1 MKYKI
6 NRKMESNCN
15 DKKEKN
21 IIMEHKDS
29 NNSYE
34 ERIYKFYIDNANEP
48 DDIFEKKLKK
58 EINKCESMINIKRI
72 KEKNKE
78 HTRSQSKNDL
88 NYKIPKRLNSN
99 IMPKSKETQSMFL
112 FSEISK
118 NKMKED
124 DMNISSIE
132 ESEQICSSQKKRNKK
147 KTKRNY
153 DFDQINNKEKKERY
167 YTQFDSKKDNNNKE
181 GIIEIKSDKDSLVN
195 ILSDLI

>member
-1 MKYKI
+1 
-6 NRKMESNCN
+6 
-15 DKKEKN
+15 
-21 IIMEHKDS
+21 MEHKDS